1 MTAIQILLVEDNLG
15 DVRLATEALKES
27 QLLYQ
32 LHVVLDGVEALT
44 FLGQEADYSQVPRP
58 DVIILDLNLPKKNG
72 LEVLDEIRS
81 DQNLKDIPILIL
93 TSSESDLDV
102 LMSYKKKASGY
113 LVKPSSLGQ
122 FNEVINAISVLC
134 Q

>member
-113 LVKPSSLGQ
+113 LVKPSTLGQ